1 MIGPLSYIGG
11 KRAIANQII
20 ATFPKHTTYVE
31 VFAGGAQVLFHKEPS
46 QVEVIND
53 LDGEI
58 VNFFR
63 VCQAHYQELLRYLQF
78 MVVSRTWH
86 ELLKTTDPATLTDV
100 QRAARHLYLLKNSYA
115 SLVLRLSYKCHV
127 VQPPGFNPERMPEL
141 IEETH
146 KRLARVQIEC
156 LPYEKILEKFDRPQT
171 LFYLDPPYYARKL
184 YRFNLTHEDFVNMA
198 GLLSDL
204 HGKFVLSLN
213 DTPEVR
219 EIFRRF
225 KVKTIELPYTAQKVA
240 GRRFKEVL
248 ITNF

>member
-11 KRAIANQII
+11 KRTLAKQII
-20 ATFPKHTTYVE
+20 ALFPKHTTYCE

-46 QVEVIND
+46 QVEVLND

-63 VCQAHYQELLRYLQF
+63 VCQQHHEELVRYLRF
-78 MVVSRTWH
+78 VVVSRKWH
-86 ELLKTTDPATLTDV
+86 ELLRSTNPATLTDI

-127 VQPPGFNPERMPEL
+127 VQPPSFNPERIPEL

-156 LPYEKILEKFDRPQT
+156 LPYEKLLQHFDRPQT
-171 LFYLDPPYYARKL
+171 LFYLDPPYYGRKL
-184 YRFNLTHEDFVNMA
+184 YRYNLEHDDFVKMA
-198 GLLSDL
+198 ERLAQLT
-204 HGKFVLSLN
+204 GKFLLSLN

-219 EIFRRF
+219 QIFRRF
-225 KVKTIELPYTAQKVA
+225 KVKSVEIPYTAQKIA
-240 GRRFKEVL
+240 GKRFREVIL
-248 ITNF
+248 TNF